1 MKIKVMDIIVKTAQL
16 NAIAGKKMPIRMS
29 YAVSKNREVFA
40 KEVDKYETER
50 IKLCNAYADKDAD
63 GKPVIAE
70 REENG
75 QKVSEYIFTKENREE
90 LEKALADFCDM
101 EVHLAI
107 QKINMKD
114 LEKIDESDRFDALSP
129 MELESLYFM
138 IDE

>member
-90 LEKALADFCDM
+90 LEKALADFRDM

>member
-90 LEKALADFCDM
+90 LEKALADFRDM

-129 MELESLYFM
+129 IELESLYFM

>member
-1 MKIKVMDIIVKTAQL
+1 MKIKVMDVIVKAAQL

-29 YAVSKNREVFA
+29 YAVSKNREIFS

-50 IKLCNAYADKDAD
+50 IKLCEAYADRDAD

-75 QKVSEYIFTKENREE
+75 QKLSEYIFSKENRAE
-90 LEKALADFCDM
+90 LEKALSDFRNMD
-101 EVHLAI
+101 VHLAI
-107 QKINMKD
+107 QKISMKD

-129 MELESLYFM
+129 NELEALYFM
-138 IDE
+138 IEE

>member
-1 MKIKVMDIIVKTAQL
+1 MKIKVMDVIVKAAQL

-29 YAVSKNREVFA
+29 YAVSKNREIFS

-50 IKLCNAYADKDAD
+50 IKLCEAYADRDAD

-75 QKVSEYIFTKENREE
+75 QKLSEYIFSKENRAE
-90 LEKALADFCDM
+90 LEKALADFRGMD
-101 EVHLAI
+101 VHLAI
-107 QKINMKD
+107 QKISMKD

-129 MELESLYFM
+129 NELEALYFM
-138 IDE
+138 IEE

>member
-63 GKPVIAE
+63 GRPVIAE

-90 LEKALADFCDM
+90 LEKALADFRDM

-107 QKINMKD
+107 QKISMKD